1 MLRAELLRA
10 EIGRQAYYHTVVGT
24 LGGNGTVA
32 STTVNNGGTLAP
44 GNSIGTITINGNLV
58 FGAGAIYRVEVSPAT
73 ADRTNVT
80 GTATLGGT
88 AQLVFQPG
96 EYFSRSYTIL
106 SAAGGRTGT
115 FNTVT
120 TENKPAVLTA
130 SLTYTPTDVL
140 LVTMTSNMAQVAGT
154 TPNQKAVA
162 AAQDFAF
169 NNALPSI
176 SALFGLTPT
185 QLPVALDALSG
196 EVHVSTAGVLLDES
210 RYIRQAVL
218 GRLQQASYGGDM
230 GAMAALAIGGLQAAF
245 VDGAEST
252 RSPMRSRRSSPRRP
266 RWPRRAAIPCSGRR
280 VSAPGAG
287 STRMVT
293 PLRCGAISRAS
304 SPASTRASATQDGSG
319 SRQAT
324 PAHAI
329 RSRAAATPTS
339 RPGMWRPMA
348 AGVSAR

>member
-58 FGAGAIYRVEVSPAT
+58 FGAGAIYRVEVSPAA

-140 LVTMTSNMAQVAGT
+140 LVTMTSNMA
-154 TPNQKAVA
+154 
-162 AAQDFAF
+162 
-169 NNALPSI
+169 
-176 SALFGLTPT
+176 
-185 QLPVALDALSG
+185 
-196 EVHVSTAGVLLDES
+196 
-210 RYIRQAVL
+210 
-218 GRLQQASYGGDM
+218 
-230 GAMAALAIGGLQAAF
+230 
-245 VDGAEST
+245 
-252 RSPMRSRRSSPRRP
+252 RSPAPRRTRRRLRRRRISRSTTRCRRFRPCSASRRRNFPSRSMRCLARCMSRP
-266 RWPRRAAIPCSGRR
+266 RAC
-280 VSAPGAG
+280 
-287 STRMVT
+287 
-293 PLRCGAISRAS
+293 C
-304 SPASTRASATQDGSG
+304 STRAATSAKRCWAGC
-319 SRQAT
+319 SRPPTAAT
-324 PAHAI
+324 WAQWR
-329 RSRAAATPTS
+329 RSRSAGC
-339 RPGMWRPMA
+339 RPHSWMA
-348 AGVSAR
+348 PSQRARLCEVADRHQGAPDGRAEPRYRVLGAGFRRLGPARHGW